1 MIVHIKGGLGN
12 QLFQL
17 AFAHDL
23 YEKSGIYPKVFLPK
37 AYQSRYDVRELL
49 EGCQHLK
56 EVSRASGFFLEI
68 LFRYKIFLKAASQLG
83 LLIFENDEG
92 FVILEGV
99 PSRNKRFLSLLVV
112 SGFWQD
118 WKYAQGSDGL
128 FALELQEY
136 IDTRVEAPTRVA
148 VSGQVVVHIRRGDL
162 LLRHNREIY
171 GIVPLSSYRKILS
184 QLEEIYPKTSIITVT
199 DSPFEV
205 SNEGAGEDFG
215 LLLGPNSCDPW
226 QVLKLMRNANVA
238 ISANSTLSWW
248 GAFIAART
256 GALVYVPKPWYAN
269 FSTDSSDKKMYP
281 QFRQYEAC
289 YQREGD

>member
-1 MIVHIKGGLGN
+1 M
-12 QLFQL
+12 

-23 YEKSGIYPKVFLPK
+23 YEKSGIHPRVFLPK
-37 AYQSRYDVRELL
+37 AYQNRYDVREFM
-49 EGCQHLK
+49 EGCEHLK
-56 EVSRASGFFLEI
+56 EVSRISSFFLEV
-68 LFRYKIFLKAASQLG
+68 LFRYKIFLKIASQLG
-83 LLIFENDEG
+83 FLAFEDDEDLL
-92 FVILEGV
+92 VLEGV
-99 PSRNKRFLSLLVV
+99 PSRNKRFFSLLVV

-118 WKYAQGSDGL
+118 WKYAQSSGGL
-128 FALELQEY
+128 FALELREY
-136 IDTRVEAPTRVA
+136 IDTRTESPASVA

-171 GIVPLSSYRKILS
+171 GIVPLGSYRKILS

-199 DSPFEV
+199 DSPSEV

-215 LLLGPNSCDPW
+215 LILGPNSCDPW
-226 QVLKLMRNANVA
+226 QVLKLMRNASVV

-281 QFRQYEAC
+281 QFRQYDAC
-289 YQREGD
+289 YEKEGC